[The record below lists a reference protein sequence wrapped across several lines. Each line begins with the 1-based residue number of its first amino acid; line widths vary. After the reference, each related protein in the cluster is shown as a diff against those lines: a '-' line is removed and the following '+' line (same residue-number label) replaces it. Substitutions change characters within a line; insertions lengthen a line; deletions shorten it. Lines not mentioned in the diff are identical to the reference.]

1 MCGFR
6 SNSGFLALGY
16 ARRCPG
22 VRARDSQ
29 GIPTV
34 RPVHMS
40 LPTPP
45 PSPGTAETGPSSNT
59 PERDVPVPVVTA
71 RSRKKRADKV
81 RKQARPSNTKALE
94 FGPNGSDAIDK
105 AIEERMSAMDVPTGN
120 SAEDRKKRRRIRNCI
135 SAQLHRERKRAY
147 LESLEKK
154 IKNQDA
160 EISALRARVEYLEA
174 ENASLRS
181 GTESGDACTNWSP
194 EEFELAEDSSCAP
207 GIIEHIKSSDLSC
220 FDSFPTSN
228 IELAMDAEVEN
239 LDQLG
244 VFADEVLSGLD
255 VDSIEPPLIDDE
267 YEVAAKLESRRPKKK
282 RKRGSTGRVGGA
294 ALVAVAVFCLLGVS
308 MIQQPTL
315 NVGVG
320 SHHASS
326 VSRTRHLLSVR
337 NSSGGDTAYT
347 RATSVQ
353 SIDSEGKALA
363 MWGDIL
369 RLHKNRSE
377 STPAPPLEV
386 LFSKLE
392 NMKVKSPDAGPSNL
406 RGMNRALVPYGIQQQ
421 ANKGAISE
429 ALKSLSVLRQGVYN
443 QKAVSELR
451 KASNTSMILCPR
463 VYGVLN
469 ESSPSTTASHEKIML
484 VLPSSALEMHSPDEG
499 KKSDRGWDGKWI
511 EVDALVT
518 GVRPLLIDPPSV
530 SGVVSAPTS

>member
-1 MCGFR
+1 M
-6 SNSGFLALGY
+6 
-16 ARRCPG
+16 
-22 VRARDSQ
+22 
-29 GIPTV
+29 
-34 RPVHMS
+34 PVQV
-40 LPTPP
+40 
-45 PSPGTAETGPSSNT
+45 A
-59 PERDVPVPVVTA
+59 TA
-71 RSRKKRADKV
+71 RSRKKRVDKV
-81 RKQARPSNTKALE
+81 RKQARPSNSKALE

-174 ENASLRS
+174 ENSSLRS
-181 GTESGDACTNWSP
+181 GTESGDACTNWSS
-194 EEFELAEDSSCAP
+194 EGFELSEDSSCAP
-207 GIIEHIKSSDLSC
+207 GVIEHIKSSDLSC

-228 IELAMDAEVEN
+228 IELAMDAEVKE

-244 VFADEVLSGLD
+244 MFADEVLSGLD
-255 VDSIEPPLIDDE
+255 VDSIDPPLMDDE

-347 RATSVQ
+347 GATSVQ

-363 MWGDIL
+363 MWSDIL

-377 STPAPPLEV
+377 ITPAPPLEV

-392 NMKVKSPDAGPSNL
+392 NLNAKSPDAGPSNL
-406 RGMNRALVPYGIQQQ
+406 RGMNRALVPYGIQQR

-443 QKAVSELR
+443 QKAVSELP

-469 ESSPSTTASHEKIML
+469 ESLPSTTAAHDKIML
-484 VLPSSALEMHSPDEG
+484 VLPSSALGIHGSDEG

-518 GVRPLLIDPPSV
+518 GVRPLLIDHPSV
-530 SGVVSAPTS
+530 SGVVSAPSS